1 MSAAAA
7 ESGARGTAP
16 EGAAMAVHLLGDAEC
31 AAWDQFV
38 RAAPDATFFHLS
50 GWRRIVE
57 RVCGHR
63 AHYLYATRNGAITG
77 VLPLA
82 EVKSR
87 LFGHSLI
94 STPFLVYGGVAAT
107 ADDARSALEEHARKL
122 AGELKV
128 DYLELRNMKASTGD
142 WGGKELYVTFRKRI
156 ETDDEANMKAVPR
169 KQRAMIR
176 KGIDAGLKSTV
187 GRDVDSFYDMYSTS
201 LRNLGTP
208 VLGRR
213 FFAALLEEF
222 GADVDI
228 LTVTS
233 GGRPV
238 SSVMSFYFRDEI
250 LPYYGGGTADARDLK
265 ANDFMYW
272 ELMRHAV
279 ARGATL
285 YDFGR
290 SKLGTGSFSF
300 KKNWGFEPQKLEYQ
314 YHLVRAPQV
323 PDLSPLNPKYRAMI
337 ATWKRLPVQVTR
349 VIGPLVARYLG

>member
-1 MSAAAA
+1 MSAAIATT
-7 ESGARGTAP
+7 GVRDDAP
-16 EGAAMAVHLLGDAEC
+16 ERAEHTVHRLGDAEH
-31 AAWDQFV
+31 AAWDRFV
-38 RAAPDATFFHLS
+38 LSAPDATFFHRA

-57 RVCGHR
+57 REGGHR
-63 AHYLYATRNGAITG
+63 AHYLYASRGGEIVG

-82 EVKSR
+82 EMKSR

-94 STPFLVYGGVAAT
+94 STPFCVYGGAVAA
-107 ADDARSALEEHARKL
+107 DAGARRALEDHARKL
-122 AGELKV
+122 ADELRV
-128 DYLELRNMKASTGD
+128 DYLELRNLTASAGE
-142 WGGKELYVTFRKRI
+142 WAGKELYVTFRKRI
-156 ETDDEANMKAVPR
+156 APDDEANMKAVPR

-176 KGIDAGLKSTV
+176 KGIEAGLSSTI
-187 GRDVDSFYDMYSTS
+187 GRDVDPFYDMYSTS
-201 LRNLGTP
+201 VRNLGTP

-213 FFAALLEEF
+213 FFAALLDEF
-222 GADVDI
+222 GADADI
-228 LTVTS
+228 LTVVS
-233 GGRPV
+233 GGKPV
-238 SSVMSFYFRDEI
+238 SSVLSFHFRDEI

-272 ELMRHAV
+272 ELMRYAV
-279 ARGATL
+279 QRGATL

-314 YHLVRAPQV
+314 YHLVRAPKV

-337 ATWKRLPVQVTR
+337 ATWKRLPVPLTR